1 LKDKCEDFMSS
12 IKPTRELGLE
22 EIFSLAWD
30 LYTKHAKNI
39 IPPYIILGLLTL
51 IGEYIPALIQYRRTY
66 GMVRL
71 YIGIYEIVTS
81 MLWWL
86 IIAIIG
92 LIIAGI
98 TIKYTGDVIEGV
110 NPTLKSSLNYTVSRL
125 GDIILS
131 SIILAIILIVGF
143 ILLIIPGIIFGI
155 MFILTMHV
163 VVLERK
169 GPIEALKRSKQLVHG
184 RWITT
189 FAILLIIFVI
199 IFVTSSIPWW
209 IGFILTLIVQP
220 YIVTILTF
228 LYYSM
233 KARESQLPPPTISWV

>member
-1 LKDKCEDFMSS
+1 LKDKSEDFMSS

-71 YIGIYEIVTS
+71 YIGIYEIVAS

-86 IIAIIG
+86 IIAIVS

-163 VVLERK
+163 VVLEGK
-169 GPIEALKRSKQLVHG
+169 GPIDALNRSKQLVQG
-184 RWITT
+184 RWMTT
-189 FAILLIIFVI
+189 FAIILIIFVI
-199 IFVTSSIPWW
+199 VFISSIIPLL
-209 IGFILTLIVQP
+209 GSILILLIQP
-220 YIVTILTF
+220 YIITILTF

-233 KARESQLPPPTISWV
+233 RARESQPPPPTIS